1 MWLFTQKPLQLAY
14 NYTTCVNCTIDG
26 FKHLLIKKV
35 NIYQYTYHTSV
46 FQLLFLKLLEQKRVW
61 IIRTEHVI

>member
-46 FQLLFLKLLEQKRVW
+46 FQLLFFKLSEQ
-61 IIRTEHVI
+61 